1 MIRKDGTLLG
11 VDSIEKAFWDIVAD
25 AKKGDGAGVGVLSSD
40 NRDTWTKVSK
50 KVRHVILFSVSQS

>member
-40 NRDTWTKVSK
+40 DKGSGLGRLSPLEASSSPF
-50 KVRHVILFSVSQS
+50 H